1 MQTWPSGWFTYGHTM
16 YGMIGVGK
24 QYQGILLVGH
34 GCYLLKCFSRDAS
47 VRADRRN
54 AVYTMIKIQV
64 STHGDVALK
73 RKVQQPCVQS
83 YRSIQMRTPDAFRR
97 LAGCIV
103 NELAVE
109 SDVCHRFYVADAR
122 FELRKRFTNPLAQSR
137 MILFD
142 HVSKKR
148 HYL

>member
-1 MQTWPSGWFTYGHTM
+1 MQTWPSGWFAYGYTM

-24 QYQGILLVGH
+24 QCQGILLVGH
-34 GCYLLKCFSRDAS
+34 GCYLLKCFTGDAS

-54 AVYTMIKIQV
+54 AVYTVIKIQV
-64 STHGDVALK
+64 PAHGNVALK
-73 RKVQQPCVQS
+73 PKVEKPCVQS
-83 YRSIQMRTPDAFRR
+83 DRSIQMRTPDTFRR
-97 LAGCIV
+97 LAWCIV

-109 SDVCHRFYVADAR
+109 SDVCHGFFVADAR
-122 FELRKRFTNPLAQSR
+122 FELRKWFTDLLAQTR

-148 HYL
+148 H

>member
-1 MQTWPSGWFTYGHTM
+1 MQTWPSGWFTYGHAM

-47 VRADRRN
+47 IRAERRN
-54 AVYTMIKIQV
+54 AVYTMIKIEV
-64 STHGDVALK
+64 ASHGDVALK
-73 RKVQQPCVQS
+73 TKVQQPCVQG
-83 YRSIQMRTPDAFRR
+83 YRSVQMRTPDAFPR

-109 SDVCHRFYVADAR
+109 CDVSCRFHVADAR
-122 FELRKRFTNPLAQSR
+122 FELRKWFTNPLAQSP
-137 MILFD
+137 MIFFD

-148 HYL
+148 H